1 MTEFRG
7 RPDGTGRRFC
17 IVVSQ
22 FNVMV
27 TERLL
32 EGARAE
38 LAANGVGSD
47 DVEVI
52 FVPGAWEITPAVR
65 LAARRGYAA
74 ILALGCVIR
83 GETAHFDYI
92 CSSVTEGL
100 TQLQLAQDIP
110 IAFGLITAENLGQAF
125 ERAGGS
131 VGNLGSQAA
140 LAALEMADL
149 AAQLEGS

>member
-7 RPDGTGRRFC
+7 RRDGSERRFC

-27 TERLL
+27 TDRLL
-32 EGARAE
+32 EGARDE
-38 LAANGVGSD
+38 LRENGVASD
-47 DVEVI
+47 DIDVI
-52 FVPGAWEITPAVR
+52 YVPGAWELTSGVRSAVR
-65 LAARRGYAA
+65 RDYSGV
-74 ILALGCVIR
+74 LALGCVVR

-92 CSSVTEGL
+92 CSSVTQGL
-100 TQLQLAQDIP
+100 THLQLNQDTP
-110 IAFGLITAENLGQAF
+110 IAFGLITAEDLAQAF

-140 LAALEMADL
+140 LAALEMSDL
-149 AAQLEGS
+149 VRQLEVE